1 MGFTDT
7 LADLSSF
14 LLCFSEIWGACLRGS
29 SNTSNRMMGC
39 SLENHSLYFSAVR
52 WFLLSCQAAGH
63 LTEIATGFYTSNAN
77 AIWLLFNP
85 PHQVAEHSA
94 DQNSPTALDIWH
106 RGPLCQICTGASK
119 RPAMSPVV

>member
-1 MGFTDT
+1 M
-7 LADLSSF
+7 
-14 LLCFSEIWGACLRGS
+14 
-29 SNTSNRMMGC
+29 SNRMMGC

-52 WFLLSCQAAGH
+52 RFLLSSQAAGH

-94 DQNSPTALDIWH
+94 DQNPPLPWTFATEDPSAKSALELQSNL
-106 RGPLCQICTGASK
+106 LCHLWLKHSVFVHLDLTGCAEV
-119 RPAMSPVV
+119 ALPVYQ